1 VRSHFA
7 GIDVARVRRDQR
19 HQVPRKLR
27 DRSLSQIVVQ
37 HAPEFVG
44 LRGVELAG
52 NGGLPD

>member
-7 GIDVARVRRDQR
+7 GIDVARVRCDQR
-19 HQVPRKLR
+19 HQIPRNRRHRGLR
-27 DRSLSQIVVQ
+27 QIVIQ
-37 HAPEFVG
+37 HVPEFVG